1 MPKWCVCWRESL
13 PRWRILPPKF
23 VNCRDLKSASFSNIS
38 KRKSRLAVQRCL
50 TNGILRLCERICGLA
65 RIARSLVVPA
75 LEDVTTWHER
85 DLTQSSAERFI
96 FPEICILTD
105 YMLFLMN
112 NIIDNLRVDEQK
124 MSSNIELTQGRLMSE
139 AVMMALAKKG
149 MNRQEA
155 HELMR
160 KLTLK
165 SELREATF

>member
-1 MPKWCVCWRESL
+1 
-13 PRWRILPPKF
+13 
-23 VNCRDLKSASFSNIS
+23 
-38 KRKSRLAVQRCL
+38 
-50 TNGILRLCERICGLA
+50 LA

-112 NIIDNLRVDEQK
+112 NIINNLRVDEEK
-124 MSSNIELTQGRLMSE
+124 MSSNIEITQGRFLSE
-139 AVMMALAKKG
+139 AVMMALTQKE

-165 SELREATF
+165 SEREMRPFKEILQQDKVVSEKLNRKEIDKALNPMNYLGTATRQIDSAIKKTMGERRTRG